1 MIVGLQGAC
10 EAAATVR
17 ALEAAATVRTPGS
30 CSDCEGA
37 WTTATVGACGGCSAG
52 QQFEALQ
59 RAWGLQRLRL
69 GASDCEGAW
78 GCSWAA
84 ATVAAAGAAVRLQRL
99 RQRGWG
105 FS

>member
-17 ALEAAATVRTPGS
+17 GLEAAATVRTPGS

-52 QQFEALQ
+52 LQQL
-59 RAWGLQRLRL
+59 
-69 GASDCEGAW
+69 
-78 GCSWAA
+78 
-84 ATVAAAGAAVRLQRL
+84 
-99 RQRGWG
+99 
-105 FS
+105 